1 VRTSPENAALFIK
14 DQAAMT
20 VQRSFDGQTIRALEI
35 AKVNTFDLLNN
46 LLYVTSKALNVK
58 ENINEFQAFDIIH
71 TLLEDYKEVKMDEF
85 IYIFKQGKK
94 GIYGPHYNKFD
105 IETIV
110 HWINSYFKSDEY
122 NDHLENR
129 HKKPVEKVELT
140 KEQKEHWTKIAEIA
154 KGIDAD
160 LKKKNSS
167 FDGNLKNWLFKASVE
182 QINSLLED
190 FKKVTYKEGIEAIEF
205 ELKNRADAAAN
216 QNKH

>member
-1 VRTSPENAALFIK
+1 
-14 DQAAMT
+14 MT
-20 VQRSFDGQTIRALEI
+20 VQKSFEGQTIRALEI
-35 AKVNTFDLLNN
+35 AGENTFDILNN

-110 HWINSYFKSDEY
+110 KWINSYFKSDEY
-122 NDHLENR
+122 NDYLENR
-129 HKKPVEKVELT
+129 HKKPIEHVELT
-140 KEQKEHWTKIAEIA
+140 DQQKQNVSKLAEA
-154 KGIDAD
+154 AREIDAS
-160 LKKKNSS
+160 LKRKNNP
-167 FDGNLKNWLFKASVE
+167 FDGNLKNWLFKASLE
-182 QINSLLED
+182 QIDNLLKE
-190 FKKVTYKEGIEAIEF
+190 FKQVKYKEGIEAIEL

-216 QNKH
+216 QNKS